1 MTMRSDQS
9 SFWDDRYR
17 REGVMWGESA
27 SVTAQRALRYL
38 PANARVL
45 EIGFGYGR
53 DLVFFVRQGYRVWGI
68 DLSPEA
74 HRLAEARLRRE
85 GLAAERLLTGS
96 FQDNTFPDVFFD
108 GVVSHRMAH
117 LLVTNQAVESF
128 AGQVRR
134 ILRPGG
140 LLCLSVRN
148 TEDRNPAEVRHVGDC
163 VYEYLPRP
171 NHWIRFWDD
180 GGLRNVFGDAFTLLA
195 MEQVCEDESRCRPV
209 PCHLTVLIGRKID
222 DIHVGGGPTVA
233 CAAQPAAG
241 RAPVGLETV

>member
-1 MTMRSDQS
+1 MTMRSDES

-17 REGVMWGESA
+17 REGVIWGEAA
-27 SVTAQRALRYL
+27 SVTAQRALSYL

-68 DLSPEA
+68 DLSSEA
-74 HRLAEARLRRE
+74 HRLAEARLQRE

-96 FQDNTFPDVFFD
+96 FQDNTFPEAFFEGVF
-108 GVVSHRMAH
+108 SHRMAH
-117 LLVTNQAVESF
+117 LLVTNRAVECF
-128 AGQVRR
+128 ADQVRR

-148 TEDRNPAEVRHVGDC
+148 TEDRNPAEVRRVGDR

-180 GGLRNVFGDAFTLLA
+180 VALRNVFGNAFTFLA
-195 MEQVCEDESRCRPV
+195 IEQAFEDESRGRPV

-222 DIHVGGGPTVA
+222 AMHFGGGPTVA
-233 CAAQPAAG
+233 CTGQPAAG
-241 RAPVGLETV
+241 RAPVGPETV